1 MKRTIAFMLV
11 WPITGLAIADT
22 LIFPKDRSVDKSG
35 EKNPLIFSG
44 QKEGQVYELNDPRLL
59 LKKLRPIVVEPY
71 PQQIVAPEPKIFPRY
86 RQKNRPHRGYN
97 N

>member
-1 MKRTIAFMLV
+1 MKRTIAFLLV

-35 EKNPLIFSG
+35 EKNLLIFSG
-44 QKEGQVYELNDPRLL
+44 HEEGQVYDPNDPRLL
-59 LKKLRPIVVEPY
+59 LKKLRPGVVEPY
-71 PQQIVAPEPKIFPRY
+71 PQQIFTPEPKSFQRY